1 MDIRFLEPKFGSVT
15 SRQIALLQRIH
26 RLPNPPI
33 RERSALFLYL
43 NAIHTPMVVRKA
55 LMQPAIGPA
64 NCEVVRLE
72 EDDEEG
78 DGGVE
83 VEVECVPADSIVE
96 VGNRPKN
103 NNEDKVFIVNEV
115 VGEVSV
121 FGPADGLQPGVKPH
135 PAHKGGDSN
144 RGNRNDRKHP
154 KLFTFDPRS
163 G

>member
-1 MDIRFLEPKFGSVT
+1 
-15 SRQIALLQRIH
+15 
-26 RLPNPPI
+26 
-33 RERSALFLYL
+33 
-43 NAIHTPMVVRKA
+43 MVVRKA
-55 LMQPAIGPA
+55 LMQTAIVPA

-103 NNEDKVFIVNEV
+103 NNEDKVFIVNDV

-121 FGPADGLQPGVKPH
+121 FGPADGL
-135 PAHKGGDSN
+135 
-144 RGNRNDRKHP
+144 
-154 KLFTFDPRS
+154 
-163 G
+163 